1 MHTTLLGGLTPSAFM
16 RRHWQKRAR
25 LIRQA
30 LPGFDGVLTRDELFA
45 LAGRDDVESRLVI
58 RSGSARNAKW
68 SLERGPF
75 RRADLRKLPPANWT
89 LLVQGVDLHLD
100 AAAALLQRF
109 AFIPY
114 ARLDDLMISYAVPGG
129 GVGPHFDSYDVFL
142 MQGPGRRR
150 WRTSAQTDLWL
161 RP

>member
-1 MHTTLLGGLTPSAFM
+1 MRNTLLGGMTPDAFM

-30 LPGFDGVLTRDELFA
+30 IPGFEGVVTRDVLFD
-45 LAGRDDVESRLVI
+45 LAARDDVESRLVI
-58 RSGSARNAKW
+58 RSGGGRRAQW

-75 RRADLRKLPPANWT
+75 RKRDFRGLPPAGWT
-89 LLVQGVDLHLD
+89 LVVQGVDLHVD

-142 MQGPGRRR
+142 LQGPG
-150 WRTSAQTDLWL
+150 
-161 RP
+161 